1 MRAVLRALWLALSLS
16 ATGCI
21 DDARP
26 PDGTKL
32 TGAGLVR
39 VAASSDTPKPP
50 PPSRAEPPMRTAA
63 CLAELLSDPENPSS
77 ACEGA
82 PARPVDDE
90 DVQRVAREERIAFFT
105 ALSRLPPLATSRAF
119 ARATGVRSYHRD
131 GADGIVRAAVELLDT
146 FEPDPPRWR
155 AGIEALSETADC
167 AVAPGLLA
175 DAGQVWASK
184 PALRVGAL
192 VLVLGVYE
200 RCHNQP
206 GSYLPGTTGE
216 YLRRFGAPFEL
227 QVLDSVLDE
236 FPEAFA
242 RLDVLWPAF
251 RDEGTRRSDVATAR
265 LPAFVN
271 RARGTAFCGLADH
284 RTGSFDACQT
294 SRVRAALAAY
304 VHLLE
309 ETRDAH
315 GLATLDVAL
324 RSLTADPAL
333 DLALGDI
340 VDELDDHAA
349 ALAPG
354 HRVLALDPG
363 GEGLELPPA
372 PRKPHRP

>member
-1 MRAVLRALWLALSLS
+1 MRAFLRALWLASSLA

-39 VAASSDTPKPP
+39 VAAPSDTPEPP
-50 PPSRAEPPMRTAA
+50 PPSRAQPPVRTAA
-63 CLAELLSDPENPSS
+63 CVAELLSDPDHPSS
-77 ACEGA
+77 ACDGA
-82 PARPVDDE
+82 PAGPVDDE
-90 DVQRVAREERIAFFT
+90 DVQRIARDERIAFFT
-105 ALSRLPPLATSRAF
+105 ALSRLPPLATSRAL
-119 ARATGVRSYHRD
+119 ARATRVRISPRD
-131 GADGIVRAAVELLDT
+131 GAEGILRAAVELLAT

-155 AGIEALSETADC
+155 AGIEGLSEAADC
-167 AVAPGLLA
+167 AVAPGLLPY
-175 DAGQVWASK
+175 AGQLWASR
-184 PALRVGAL
+184 PELRVGAL
-192 VLVLGVYE
+192 VLVLGVFE

-206 GSYLPGTTGE
+206 GSYLPGTTTGE

-227 QVLDSVLDE
+227 QVLDRVLDE

-242 RLDVLWPAF
+242 RLDALWPAF
-251 RDEGTRRSDVATAR
+251 GDEATRRRSEVAAAR
-265 LPAFVN
+265 LAAFVN

-284 RTGSFDACQT
+284 PLGSFDACQT

-315 GLATLDVAL
+315 GLSTLDVAL

-340 VDELDDHAA
+340 VDELDVRAE

-354 HRVLALDPG
+354 HRGSRGSRGSRHPQGRSAL
-363 GEGLELPPA
+363 
-372 PRKPHRP
+372 R